1 MEASQ
6 TKLYTPK
13 IVSDSIKLT
22 QDAHRGLTKAMG
34 GTLAKVA
41 EGTVGAWVAAE
52 VFGYGETFNR
62 FSAQVLCIGFLFLAL
77 TVANT
82 VNQFFRSPPR
92 VALAGDRQ
100 DVALARGRQDVA
112 LVRGEQDDDG
122 ILPLNFHDVRQL
134 IGPYQAGLQQ
144 AVGLNAGFQKAIG
157 QAQLGL
163 DYVNKNSLLKITL
176 IFTIGTISILILGGI
191 GSAFFKLS
199 RACLQNGY
207 SAIKR
212 TVQVISGG
220 ISNVATKTI
229 ELVNKA

>member
-6 TKLYTPK
+6 IKLYTPK
-13 IVSDSIKLT
+13 IVSESIQLT

-41 EGTVGAWVAAE
+41 EGTVGVWVVAE
-52 VFGYGETFNR
+52 ATGYGETFNR
-62 FSAQVLCIGFLFLAL
+62 FSAQVLFIGFLFLAL

-82 VNQFFRSPPR
+82 VNQFFRSPPNI
-92 VALAGDRQ
+92 ALAGDRQ
-100 DVALARGRQDVA
+100 DVALAGDR
-112 LVRGEQDDDG
+112 QDDDG

-134 IGPYQAGLQQ
+134 IGPYQVGLQQ
-144 AVGLNAGFQKAIG
+144 ARERVVGLNAGFQKAIG

-207 SAIKR
+207 SAIKG

>member
-1 MEASQ
+1 MEAIQ
-6 TKLYTPK
+6 MKLYTPK
-13 IVSDSIKLT
+13 IVSDSIQLT
-22 QDAHRGLTKAMG
+22 QDAHQGLAKAMG

-41 EGTVGAWVAAE
+41 EGTVSVWVVAE
-52 VFGYGETFNR
+52 ATGYGETFNR
-62 FSAQVLCIGFLFLAL
+62 FSAQVLFIGFLFLAF

-82 VNQFFRSPPR
+82 VNQFFRPPPPI
-92 VALAGDRQ
+92 ALAG
-100 DVALARGRQDVA
+100 GRQDLA
-112 LVRGEQDDDG
+112 LARGEQDDDG
-122 ILPLNFHDVRQL
+122 ILPLNIHDVRQL

-144 AVGLNAGFQKAIG
+144 ARERVVGLNERFQKANAGFQKAIG

-191 GSAFFKLS
+191 GSAFL
-199 RACLQNGY
+199 ACLQNGY
-207 SAIKR
+207 SAIKG

-229 ELVNKA
+229 ELANKA